1 MIGNELFKLEE
12 EMQFLEGKEP
22 HPQEHKDFKILENQ
36 EMQTSQKLF
45 GDRKAPF
52 LTPEIKEE
60 TIRQN

>member
-1 MIGNELFKLEE
+1 
-12 EMQFLEGKEP
+12 MQFLEGKEP